1 MDILDIV
8 IWMAAII
15 FCLFAFGFIFAGT
28 VIFRIYYSIKSNMQI
43 NNEKDKYRN
52 SWR

>member
-28 VIFRIYYSIKSNMQI
+28 VILRIYYSIKDNLRI
-43 NNEKDKYRN
+43 NNEKDKYHN
-52 SWR
+52 NWR